1 MDVPRA
7 DCAGYALDAATCRA
21 GGGVMIELRL
31 DDPHFAENALAAMSL
46 KRWDSGTT
54 SWSCSTKSSL
64 KRMQRRQLMT
74 DMERKTFCAA
84 LRRYGAQAQIT
95 MAFEE
100 MAELQDVLCKFLR
113 GRVDGD
119 TLANIAE
126 EIADVGIMLDQMAI
140 EFEVED
146 AVAEQRA
153 YKVRRLR
160 ERIEKDG

>member
-1 MDVPRA
+1 
-7 DCAGYALDAATCRA
+7 
-21 GGGVMIELRL
+21 
-31 DDPHFAENALAAMSL
+31 
-46 KRWDSGTT
+46 
-54 SWSCSTKSSL
+54 
-64 KRMQRRQLMT
+64 MT
-74 DMERKTFCAA
+74 DMERRTFCAA
-84 LRRYGAQAQIT
+84 LSRYGAQAQIT
-95 MAFEE
+95 MVFEE

-153 YKVRRLR
+153 HKVRRLR
-160 ERIEKDG
+160 ERIENDEWIHRPRCAATSGAGKPTRQPPSTWLGSYCT